1 MVEDVAKQIPQG
13 QNIDSQENI
22 IKMFNDIAKTYD
34 LANRILSMGI
44 DKVWRR
50 KACNL
55 AFSFYGKSKLDC
67 IVDVACGTGDLMI
80 DWENVAKQNGIEVD
94 EIIGVDPSVGMMEVG
109 KTKIPHRKN
118 AFIEAGAELM
128 PLDNESADFISISY
142 GIRNVV
148 KRKEGLAEFA
158 RVLKKDGLCIILEFT
173 KNDKND
179 MAAKVSKFYLNN
191 LMPHIGGL
199 VSKNKDAYTYLPE
212 SIENFITTK
221 QMCEELKSVGLEPI
235 FVKGYSLDM
244 STTFIA
250 RKI

>member
-1 MVEDVAKQIPQG
+1 MAEENRDNQED
-13 QNIDSQENI
+13 I

-34 LANRILSMGI
+34 LANRILSMGV
-44 DKVWRR
+44 DKTWRK
-50 KACNL
+50 KACNM
-55 AFSFYGKSKLDC
+55 AYNYYGKSHLTR

-80 DWENVAKQNGIEVD
+80 DWENIAKTNGIRID

-109 KTKIPHRKN
+109 KTKIPHRKDS
-118 AFIEAGAELM
+118 FVEAGAELM
-128 PLDNESADFISISY
+128 PLEDESADFISISY

-148 KRKEGLAEFA
+148 KRKEGLKEFA

-173 KNDKND
+173 KNDKNNL
-179 MAAKVSKFYLNN
+179 SSTLTKFYMNN

-221 QMCEELKSVGLEPI
+221 QMCEELKEVGLEPI
-235 FVKGYSLDM
+235 FVKGYSMDI

>member
-1 MVEDVAKQIPQG
+1 VAEENRDNQED
-13 QNIDSQENI
+13 I

-34 LANRILSMGI
+34 LANRVLSMGI
-44 DKVWRR
+44 DKMWRR
-50 KACNL
+50 KACNM
-55 AFSFYGKSKLDC
+55 AFNFYGKSNITR

-80 DWENVAKQNGIEVD
+80 DWENVAKTNGINVS
-94 EIIGVDPSVGMMEVG
+94 EILGVDPSVGMMEVG
-109 KTKIPHRKN
+109 KTKIPHRKDS
-118 AFIEAGAELM
+118 FIEAGAEDM
-128 PLDNESADFISISY
+128 PLEDESADFISISY

-148 KRKEGLAEFA
+148 KRKEGLKEFA
-158 RVLKKDGLCIILEFT
+158 RVLKKGGLCIILEFT
-173 KNDKND
+173 KNDKD
-179 MAAKVSKFYLNN
+179 DIASKLTKFYMNS

-212 SIENFITTK
+212 SIEKFITTK

>member
-1 MVEDVAKQIPQG
+1 MAEENRDNQED
-13 QNIDSQENI
+13 I

-34 LANRILSMGI
+34 LANRVLSMGI
-44 DKVWRR
+44 DKTWRK
-50 KACNL
+50 KACNM
-55 AFSFYGKSKLDC
+55 AFNFYAKSHIDR

-80 DWENVAKQNGIEVD
+80 DWESVAKTNGIEID

-109 KTKIPHRKN
+109 KTKIPHRKDS
-118 AFIEAGAELM
+118 FIEAGAELM
-128 PLDNESADFISISY
+128 PLKDETADFISISY

-158 RVLKKDGLCIILEFT
+158 RVLKKGGLCVILEFT
-173 KNDKND
+173 KNDKD
-179 MAAKVSKFYLNN
+179 DFPSKLTKFYMNN

-221 QMCEELKSVGLEPI
+221 QMCDELEDAGLKPI
-235 FVKGYSLDM
+235 FVKGYSLDI
-244 STTFIA
+244 STTIIA

>member
-1 MVEDVAKQIPQG
+1 MAEENRDNQED
-13 QNIDSQENI
+13 I

-44 DKVWRR
+44 DKTWRK
-50 KACNL
+50 KACNM
-55 AFSFYGKSKLDC
+55 AYNFYGKSHLTK

-80 DWENVAKQNGIEVD
+80 DWEGVANTNGIEIDDIV
-94 EIIGVDPSVGMMEVG
+94 GVDPSVGMMEVG
-109 KTKIPHRKN
+109 KTKIPHRT
-118 AFIEAGAELM
+118 FVEAGAESM
-128 PLDNESADFISISY
+128 PIEDESADIISISY

-148 KRKEGLAEFA
+148 QRKEGLKEFA
-158 RVLKKDGLCIILEFT
+158 RVLKKDGLCVILEFT

-179 MAAKVSKFYLNN
+179 FPAKLTKFYMNN

-199 VSKNKDAYTYLPE
+199 VSKNKDAYTYLPK
-212 SIENFITTK
+212 SIEAFITTK
-221 QMCEELKSVGLEPI
+221 QMCEELIEVGLEPV
-235 FVKGYSLDM
+235 FVKGYSMDM

>member
-1 MVEDVAKQIPQG
+1 MEIDNKQED
-13 QNIDSQENI
+13 I

-44 DKVWRR
+44 DKTWRK
-50 KACNL
+50 KACNM
-55 AFSFYGKSKLDC
+55 AYNFYGKSHLTK

-80 DWENVAKQNGIEVD
+80 DWENVAHTNGITIDDIV
-94 EIIGVDPSVGMMEVG
+94 GVDPSVGMMEVG
-109 KTKIPHRKN
+109 KTKIPHRT
-118 AFIEAGAELM
+118 FVEAGAESM
-128 PLDNESADFISISY
+128 PIKDKSTDIISISY

-148 KRKEGLAEFA
+148 KRKEGLKEFA
-158 RVLKKDGLCIILEFT
+158 RILKKGGLCVILEFT

-179 MAAKVSKFYLNN
+179 FPAKLTKFYMNN

-199 VSKNKDAYTYLPE
+199 VSKNKDAYTYLPK
-212 SIENFITTK
+212 SIESFITTK
-221 QMCEELKSVGLEPI
+221 QMCEELKEVGLEPI
-235 FVKGYSLDM
+235 FVKGYSMDM

>member
-1 MVEDVAKQIPQG
+1 MAEENRDNQEDIV
-13 QNIDSQENI
+13 
-22 IKMFNDIAKTYD
+22 KMFNEIAKKYD

-44 DKVWRR
+44 DKTWRK

-55 AFSFYGKSKLDC
+55 AYDFYGKSNIAK

-80 DWENVAKQNGIEVD
+80 DWENVAAVNGIDID
-94 EIIGVDPSVGMMEVG
+94 EIIGIDPSVGMMEVG
-109 KTKIPHRKN
+109 KTKIPHRT
-118 AFIEAGAELM
+118 FIEAGAEAM
-128 PLDNESADFISISY
+128 PLENESVDIISISY

-148 KRKEGLAEFA
+148 KRKDGLKEFA
-158 RVLKKDGLCIILEFT
+158 RVLKKDGLCVILEFT
-173 KNDKND
+173 RNDKNNF
-179 MAAKVSKFYLNN
+179 ASKLTKFYMHN

-212 SIENFITTK
+212 SIEAFITTK
-221 QMCEELKSVGLEPI
+221 QMCEELKEVGLEPI
-235 FVKGYSLDM
+235 FVQGYSLDM

>member
-1 MVEDVAKQIPQG
+1 MSENSEKQED
-13 QNIDSQENI
+13 I

-34 LANRILSMGI
+34 LANRVLSMGI
-44 DKVWRR
+44 DKLWRK
-50 KACNL
+50 KACNM
-55 AFSFYGKSKLDC
+55 AYNFYGKTHIDR

-80 DWENVAKQNGIEVD
+80 DWENVAISNGIIVD

-109 KTKIPHRKN
+109 KTKIPHRT
-118 AFIEAGAELM
+118 FIEAGAESM
-128 PLDNESADFISISY
+128 PLEDETADFISISY

-158 RVLKKDGLCIILEFT
+158 RVLKKGGLCVILEFT

-179 MAAKVSKFYLNN
+179 LPAKLTKFYMNN

-199 VSKNKDAYTYLPE
+199 ISKNKDAYTYLPE
-212 SIENFITTK
+212 SIEAFITTK
-221 QMCEELKSVGLEPI
+221 QMCEELKEAGLEPI